1 MDASNYPAVV
11 HVVRL
16 PDNQVEVFSSDVA
29 ARAYA
34 RSKSGATVAE
44 CPVRQSLGEA
54 QLIHERRV
62 HVGDGVVLDDETSSE
77 LVFVTLADSWIQEA
91 EVESFQSE
99 DGRWTIAGLGTDRQ
113 MVSRLVE
120 DEAAKKANASLV

>member
-1 MDASNYPAVV
+1 MGACDDSTMV

-34 RSKSGATVAE
+34 KSKTGATVVE

-62 HVGDGVVLDDETSSE
+62 HIGDGVVLDDKTSSE
-77 LVFVTLADSWIQEA
+77 LVFVTVADSWIQAA

-113 MVSRLVE
+113 MVSRLVA